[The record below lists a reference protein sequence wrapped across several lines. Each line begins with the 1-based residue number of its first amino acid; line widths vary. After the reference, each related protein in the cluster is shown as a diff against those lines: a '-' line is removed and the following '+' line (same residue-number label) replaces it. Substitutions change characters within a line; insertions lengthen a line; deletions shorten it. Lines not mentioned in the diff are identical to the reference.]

1 MKCAI
6 YGAGAMGTV
15 LGAYIAKAG
24 RQVDLINRNEK
35 HIAALKERG
44 AHIVG
49 TVDFVQKVNAL
60 LPSEMS
66 GKYDVILLMT
76 KQRENAQI
84 VSFLKEYLAED
95 GALCT
100 CQNGLPEPKVADI
113 IGADRTLGCA
123 IAWGATFRG
132 EGVSELTS
140 EPSALTF
147 SLGAFGKGNRL
158 QDVKELLGC
167 MGSVTV
173 EENFIGARWS
183 KLLINSAFSGLSTVT
198 GGTFGEV
205 SEKKAPRRVAQ
216 SIIKECIDVAKAAGI
231 CVEPVQGHRIDKLF
245 DYKGW
250 LKKKISYM
258 LIPVAMKKHAR
269 LISSMLQDLK
279 KGKKCEI
286 DFINGVVCEYGEKY
300 GVPTPFNRKT
310 VEIVHGIE
318 EGKYPVSFENIRLYD
333 ELFKK

>member
-76 KQRENAQI
+76 KQRDNAQI

-318 EGKYPVSFENIRLYD
+318 EGKYPISFENIRLYD
-333 ELFKK
+333 GLFKK